1 MIFAMYPYPLYFLRR
16 LIYPLDIISYIRIF
30 LHTTITQLTRYRKT
44 CTMRKQG
51 GTLPVIKRTTNKE
64 TVYEAMSAKDTRNGN
79 VYITGDKHCSFRPFF
94 GLRDKGL
101 IQEND
106 ILIITGDAGYV
117 WDEEYMTKIR
127 TLEQLFSGTLAFID
141 GNHENHSILNRL
153 PVSFWHGG
161 RVHRISDR
169 VFHLMR
175 GEIYEIG
182 GARYFAFGGARTVS
196 RYVEGVE
203 GIDWWTGEE
212 PSPEEIDHGRRQIAA
227 HLPDIDYVITHEA
240 PLQARDRISR
250 VKRIDPDYMLPSIL
264 QDWYEKLADAGRLKQ
279 WYFGHMHVDQQ
290 ITPDLRAIH
299 NNILRVGTET
309 KLDWS

>member
-1 MIFAMYPYPLYFLRR
+1 MHFSPYSNNTIDAIQESLYNAETERISAAH
-16 LIYPLDIISYIRIF
+16 IYISI
-30 LHTTITQLTRYRKT
+30 
-44 CTMRKQG
+44 G
-51 GTLPVIKRTTNKE
+51 ASDEE
-64 TVYEAMSAKDTRNGN
+64 TVYRAMSANDVYKGN

-101 IQEND
+101 VQEND

-127 TLEQLFSGTLAFID
+127 TLEQLFCGTLAFID

-153 PVSFWHGG
+153 PVSHWQGG

-182 GARYFAFGGARTVS
+182 GERYFTFGGARTVS

-203 GIDWWTGEE
+203 GIDWWIGEE
-212 PSPEEIDHGRRQIAA
+212 PSRDEVDYGHRQLAA
-227 HLPDIDYVITHEA
+227 HISDIDYVITHEA

-264 QDWYEKLADAGRLKQ
+264 QDWYEMLTAAGNLKR

-290 ITPDLRAIH
+290 ITPYLRAIH
-299 NNILRVGTET
+299 NNILQAGTET
-309 KLDWS
+309 RLHWS